1 MLLPKSW
8 VCYVA
13 LMNLQRDQAALENK
27 VKKWTL
33 AWKRIIIMIIKY
45 PIQQSVSWSWLQKI
59 GNSNNKKIEGWPV
72 KYLTAKTVVSV
83 SFAWNQ

>member
-1 MLLPKSW
+1 VRILTLLRVMDIKTIISRDYKMLLPKSW

-33 AWKRIIIMIIKY
+33 A
-45 PIQQSVSWSWLQKI
+45 
-59 GNSNNKKIEGWPV
+59 
-72 KYLTAKTVVSV
+72 
-83 SFAWNQ
+83 